1 MCRTHIFS
9 YFLQPGCSRRQVRI
23 GDPFKRGEHLR
34 QKQLRYFFSKASQG
48 IGRDAGKAARPPGEL
63 FLAVARPPK
72 YQGVIHTRAS
82 S

>member
-1 MCRTHIFS
+1 M
-9 YFLQPGCSRRQVRI
+9 RI

-34 QKQLRYFFSKASQG
+34 QKQGIFFSKASQG